1 MKIYANA
8 KVNLALDVV
17 RRRADGYHELDMVM
31 APLSLKDT
39 IDITPNGADTDR
51 ITCDAP
57 LPETNTVTKAMAIL
71 REEASCQGRTIG
83 GYDIH
88 ITKRIPEQAGLAGG
102 SADAAA
108 VIKAVNRLEGLG
120 LGEERL
126 YELGARVGA
135 DVPFCIAGR
144 TSRVRG
150 IGELIRPIDTDWGF
164 DLLLVKPEAGVSTP
178 AAFARWEE
186 TETGLHDI
194 DLVEEALHKHNA
206 ELLLSTMVNSLEPA
220 AMALVPELEQ
230 LREEM
235 TELGLVR
242 VMMTGS
248 GSAMMGFS
256 VDQEVLENAA
266 LMLRPRHPFVQ
277 VVHAGTPAESGSA
290 GSGRELS

>member
-17 RRRADGYHELDMVM
+17 RQRPDGYHELDMIM

-39 IDITPNGADTDR
+39 LEITPNGGTQDR
-51 ITCDAP
+51 ITCDRP
-57 LPETNTVTKAMAIL
+57 LPASNTLTRVMEVL
-71 REEASCQGRTIG
+71 RQQAAGMGKTIG

-88 ITKRIPEQAGLAGG
+88 VTKRIPEQAGLAGG

-108 VIKAVNRLEGLG
+108 LMKAVNRLEKLG
-120 LGEERL
+120 LSEPQL

-135 DVPFCIAGR
+135 DVPFCIASR
-144 TSRVRG
+144 TSRVKG
-150 IGELIRPIDTDWGF
+150 IGELVQPIRTDWGF

-178 AAFARWEE
+178 AAFAKWHE

-194 DLVEEALHKHNA
+194 DIVEEALCSHNE

-220 AMALVPELEQ
+220 ALALVPELQ
-230 LREEM
+230 TLREEM
-235 TELGLVR
+235 ADLGLVR

-256 VDQEVLENAA
+256 VDREVLENAA
-266 LMLRPRHPFVQ
+266 LMLKHRYPFVQ
-277 VVHAGTPAESGSA
+277 IVHAGSQEEDA
-290 GSGRELS
+290 